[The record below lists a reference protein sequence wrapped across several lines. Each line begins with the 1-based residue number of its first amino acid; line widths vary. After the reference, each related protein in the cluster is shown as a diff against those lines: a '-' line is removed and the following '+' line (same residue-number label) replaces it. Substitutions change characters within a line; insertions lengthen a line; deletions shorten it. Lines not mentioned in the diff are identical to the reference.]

1 MLHNVNFKYKFVTS
15 QYLSKFY
22 IVSEVLHDKRITVSV
37 TNFRDFFV
45 KYYNGY
51 YSIQHVRR
59 KYVKKSK
66 K

>member
-1 MLHNVNFKYKFVTS
+1 MLHNVNFRYKFVAS
-15 QYLSKFY
+15 PYLAKFY

-37 TNFRDFFV
+37 TNLREFFV
-45 KYYNGY
+45 KYYNGD